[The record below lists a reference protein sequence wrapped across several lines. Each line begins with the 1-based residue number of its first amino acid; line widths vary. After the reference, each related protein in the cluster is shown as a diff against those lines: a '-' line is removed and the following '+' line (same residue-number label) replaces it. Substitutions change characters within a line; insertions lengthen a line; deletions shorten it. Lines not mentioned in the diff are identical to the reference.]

1 MTSQPAQAGAQ
12 LEADTTPLTAIDVSR
27 MERFRAGTHWPFFA
41 RLRREDPVHY
51 CADSIHGPYWS
62 ITRYAD
68 VNAVERDFRRF
79 SSQGNVI
86 IGDVPPEFDAPA
98 FATADPPTHTVER
111 QAVMPALAPRRL
123 ARLESEIRLE
133 IQRILDGLPLG
144 EDFDWVE
151 RVSVDLTTRM
161 VAILFDFPRAQRQLL
176 PYWAEVLVS
185 TPGPGAVAATW
196 DERRAILDD
205 YLERVLTMWRERS
218 GEPAR
223 DDVIAVLA
231 RNPQTAAMIEDA
243 KHLIGTVTMIAGAN
257 EAARGA
263 LSGGVVAFDRFPD
276 EWSALR
282 ANPTLLENAVAEI
295 VRWQTPIT
303 HMRRTAT
310 EDLELAGKRIHKGD
324 RVVMWYCSANR
335 DEAVFEEADLF
346 RIARPNARRHAGYGF
361 GIHHC
366 LGRHV
371 AALELRIL
379 WEEIL
384 RRFSRVEV
392 TAQPEPLLSNFSANY
407 SRLMVRLSAI
417 SRRTQ

>member
-1 MTSQPAQAGAQ
+1 MSSQSALAAAQH
-12 LEADTTPLTAIDVSR
+12 EAECTALAAIDVSR

-51 CADSIHGPYWS
+51 CADSVHGPYWS
-62 ITRYAD
+62 ITRYVD
-68 VNAVERDFRRF
+68 VNAVERDFLHF

-98 FATADPPTHTVER
+98 FATADPPVHTVER
-111 QAVMPALAPRRL
+111 RAVMPALAPRRL
-123 ARLESEIRLE
+123 ARLESEIRHE
-133 IQRILDGLPLG
+133 IRELLDGLPLG

-151 RVSVDLTTRM
+151 RVAIALTTRM
-161 VAILFDFPRAQRQLL
+161 VAVLFDFPRGERQLL

-185 TPGPGAVAATW
+185 TPGPGAVTATW
-196 DERRAILDD
+196 EERKAILDE

-218 GEPAR
+218 GDPSR

-231 RNPQTAAMIEDA
+231 HDPQTAAMIEDT

-263 LSGGVVAFDRFPD
+263 LSGGVVAFEHFPD

-282 ANPTLLENAVAEI
+282 ANPALLENAVAEI

-310 EDLELAGKRIHKGD
+310 EDLEFGGKSIRKGD

-335 DEAVFEEADLF
+335 DESLFEDADLF
-346 RIARPNARRHAGYGF
+346 RIARPNARRHAAYGF

-384 RRFSRVEV
+384 QRFARVEI
-392 TAQPEPLLSNFSANY
+392 TAEPERLSSNFSANY
-407 SRLMVRLSAI
+407 RRLMVRVN
-417 SRRTQ
+417 RRTR